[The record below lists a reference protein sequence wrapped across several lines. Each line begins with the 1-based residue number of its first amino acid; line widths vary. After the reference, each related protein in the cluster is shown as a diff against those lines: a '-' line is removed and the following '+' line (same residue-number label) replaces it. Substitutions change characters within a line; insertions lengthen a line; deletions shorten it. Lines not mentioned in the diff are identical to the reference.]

1 MKVKFNNP
9 FKMAT
14 TWTQLAVK
22 YTIVVILIVL
32 VMWVLG
38 GVMEERHSP
47 KRVAEAMALKIER
60 EQATEEFRSCL
71 KHATSV
77 EVRDGC
83 ITTFAE
89 SKAR

>member
-1 MKVKFNNP
+1 MSLKFNNP

-22 YTIVVILIVL
+22 YSIISVLIGL
-32 VMWVLG
+32 GIWVLG
-38 GVMEERHSP
+38 EAMAERHSP
-47 KRVAEAMALKIER
+47 KRIAEAMALKIER